1 MNIKL
6 AIEKI
11 LALLKV
17 DNIDSQDKERALRSI
32 SETCLPTQLTK
43 IYLEHIYHD

>member
-11 LALLKV
+11 QVLLKV

-43 IYLEHIYHD
+43 IYLEHIYND